1 MQRRPYDKLMKH
13 SRMRLQKSR
22 WWLTKHCTYIERL
35 GIKTWF
41 SRGYEKVMTCGKHEP
56 NKSVNVSAMVVWPQD
71 LWKKKDREGDTW
83 RRKEERRNPAF
94 ARRMGNTPVLWE
106 KIRRSG
112 SKGIETVKGR
122 HVMKRLSYIIMLI
135 RFATEDKEMRVDG

>member
-1 MQRRPYDKLMKH
+1 
-13 SRMRLQKSR
+13 
-22 WWLTKHCTYIERL
+22 
-35 GIKTWF
+35 
-41 SRGYEKVMTCGKHEP
+41 
-56 NKSVNVSAMVVWPQD
+56 MVVWPQD
-71 LWKKKDREGDTW
+71 LWKKKDREGDTR
-83 RRKEERRNPAF
+83 RRKEERRKPAF